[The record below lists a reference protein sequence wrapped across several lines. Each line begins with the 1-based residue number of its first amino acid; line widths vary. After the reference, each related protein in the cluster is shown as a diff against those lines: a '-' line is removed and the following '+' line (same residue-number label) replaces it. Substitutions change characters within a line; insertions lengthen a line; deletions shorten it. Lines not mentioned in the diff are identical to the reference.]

1 MAYVLVVIW
10 TTAPFNNYAVLYNT
24 EAECLKASAT
34 LREGNTLGDGTTYR
48 LYRPIVNA
56 TCVPLRR

>member
-10 TTAPFNNYAVLYNT
+10 TTAQLNNYAVLYNS
-24 EAECLKASAT
+24 EAECLKASAA
-34 LREGNTLGDGTTYR
+34 LREGNTLGDGTYR

>member
-1 MAYVLVVIW
+1 VVIW